1 MPSLGL
7 LTVKARHIFLIFSA
21 LLLMPSDLI
30 VNENNDIVE
39 VRANTLAKLAD
50 ETKTI
55 ETKKWVVAFTVI
67 VAVVT
72 IVPIIPIALA
82 FLAGAVINNRK
93 RSNQN
98 GKKN

>member
-1 MPSLGL
+1 MSNN
-7 LTVKARHIFLIFSA
+7 I
-21 LLLMPSDLI
+21 I
-30 VNENNDIVE
+30 VNEDRDIVE
-39 VRANTLAKLAD
+39 VRANTIARLTD

-67 VAVVT
+67 IAVIT

-93 RSNQN
+93 RNKN
-98 GKKN
+98 G